1 MMRFPTGSALPRVF
15 ECPASHVLPQARR
28 SGPWAAYG
36 HGVHAFRV
44 AARAVGRDAALV
56 AIPEDATWRN
66 VCEQLDLSR
75 FPAHSRLEVAL
86 AWNQD
91 ADAGVILGENIERAY
106 PEEYLRAPWWI
117 GTADEMAEIVDDGE
131 RAAFIDDTKTGW
143 RPQGDAEQHR
153 QLRFLALAASRA
165 LGVDRA
171 VTMWITPRD
180 DGRLF
185 YQRATLDGFDLDAI
199 RDEHRALSR
208 HLGELRARAMDG
220 ERLPVTEGDH
230 CTYCPA
236 FAGCWAKSTMVTAA
250 LAITEPAVVELAALA
265 ETPEGRATIGALYA
279 RSREQR
285 RVLEDRLESAIRGLA
300 ANLADGIPLPDGTVL
315 AEVEVANKPRLV
327 PGLVGPALRTLYPE
341 HPEIADAAVKQ
352 EPRATL
358 TTIEEGL
365 RLVAKPGQLARMK
378 EATRDALR
386 EAGAIVEGTHREV
399 RPVTQKRLNGGSR

>member
-1 MMRFPTGSALPRVF
+1 MRHPTGSALPRVF
-15 ECPASHVLPQARR
+15 ECPASHVLPQARC
-28 SGPWAAYG
+28 GGQWANYG
-36 HGVHAFRV
+36 QSIHAFRV
-44 AARAVGRDAALV
+44 AARAVGRDAALA
-56 AIPEDATWRN
+56 AIPEDATHRDL
-66 VCEQLDLSR
+66 CEQLDLAR
-75 FPAHSRLEVAL
+75 FPARSRLEVAL

-91 ADAGVILGENIERAY
+91 TDTAAILGDNIDRAY
-106 PEEYLRAPWWI
+106 PAEYLSAPWWT
-117 GTADEMAEIVDDGE
+117 GTADEMAEITDDGE
-131 RAAFIDDTKTGW
+131 RAAFVDDLKTGW
-143 RPQGDAEQHR
+143 RAQGAAEQHR
-153 QLRFLALAASRA
+153 QLRFLALAAARA

-171 VTMWITPRD
+171 VIMWITPRD

-185 YQRATLDGFDLDAI
+185 CQRATLDGFDLDAI

-208 HLGELRARAMDG
+208 HLADLTERHQSG

-236 FAGCWAKSTMVTAA
+236 FAACWAKSAMVIDA
-250 LAITEPAVVELAALA
+250 LAVADPAVVELARLA

-285 RVLEDRLESAIRGLA
+285 RILEERLEPAIRGLA
-300 ANLADGIPLPDGTVL
+300 ANLDGGIPLPDGTVL

-327 PGLVGPALRTLYPE
+327 PGLVGPALRRLYPE

-378 EATRDALR
+378 TETREALR
-386 EAGAIVEGTHREV
+386 SEGAIVEGTHREV
-399 RPVTQKRLNGGSR
+399 KPVTQKRLTGTR